1 MGLRIQTNVQSIN
14 AQRQLGLSTS
24 RLNSHMEKLSSGF
37 RINKAADDAA
47 GLAISE
53 NLRTEVRG
61 MQQARRNAQD
71 GISLVQTAE
80 GGLNE
85 ITNILSRLRE
95 LTVQA
100 ASDTVGPV
108 ERGFLQKEFG
118 ALKEEID
125 RIANSADFNGTKL
138 LVGEAQFPPEIES
151 DRNMPPLEIQV
162 GTNWNQILDGKD
174 QSNPTNII
182 RIDLQDMN
190 ALTDGPNSLDLGNA
204 QSSEGARVD
213 TKELAQL
220 SMDRIDK
227 AIEKVNSYR
236 ATLGAVQNRLQSA
249 VGNLGIRIENLDAA
263 KSRIKDADF
272 AEETAGMTQQQ
283 ILQQAGVAVLSQ
295 SNQLPQLALKLLG

>member
-1 MGLRIQTNVQSIN
+1 
-14 AQRQLGLSTS
+14 
-24 RLNSHMEKLSSGF
+24 MEKLSSGF

-95 LTVQA
+95 LSVQS
-100 ASDTVGPV
+100 ASDTIGPV

-118 ALKEEID
+118 ALKQEID

-138 LVGEAQFPPEIES
+138 LVGQTQLPAELEAGGNP
-151 DRNMPPLEIQV
+151 PPLEIQV
-162 GTNWNQILDGKD
+162 GTNWNQMLDGKE
-174 QSNPTNII
+174 QQNPTNII
-182 RIDLQDMN
+182 RIDVQEMN
-190 ALTDGPNSLDLGNA
+190 ALTEGPNSLDIGGPESA
-204 QSSEGARVD
+204 EGTRID

-220 SMDRIDK
+220 SMDKLDK
-227 AIEKVNSYR
+227 AIERVNSYR

-249 VGNLGIRIENLDAA
+249 VSNLGNRIENLDAA

>member
-14 AQRQLGLSTS
+14 AQRQLGMSTA
-24 RLNSHMEKLSSGF
+24 RLNAHQEKLSSGF

-100 ASDTVGPV
+100 ASDTIGPT
-108 ERGFLQKEFG
+108 ERGFLQKEFS
-118 ALKEEID
+118 ALKDEVD

-138 LVGEAQFPPEIES
+138 LVGQSQMPEDLQLKGNE
-151 DRNMPPLEIQV
+151 PPLEIQV
-162 GTNWNQILDGKD
+162 GTDWHPMLDGRE
-174 QSNPTNII
+174 QINPTNVI

-190 ALTDGPNSLDLGNA
+190 ALTDGPNSLEIGNS
-204 QSSEGARVD
+204 QNPDGTRID

-220 SMDRIDK
+220 SMEKLDQ

-236 ATLGAVQNRLQSA
+236 ASLGAVQNRLQSS
-249 VGNLGIRIENLDAA
+249 VNNLGIRIENLDAA

-283 ILQQAGVAVLSQ
+283 ILQQAGVSVLSQ

>member
-14 AQRQLGLSTS
+14 AQRNLGMSTQ
-24 RLNSHMEKLSSGF
+24 RLNSHMEKLSSGY

-61 MQQARRNAQD
+61 LQQARRNAQD

-80 GGLNE
+80 GSLNE

-95 LTVQA
+95 LTVQS
-100 ASDTVGPV
+100 ASDTIGPT
-108 ERGFLQKEFG
+108 ERGFLQKEFSS
-118 ALKEEID
+118 LKNEID
-125 RIANSADFNGTKL
+125 RIANSSDFNGTKL
-138 LVGEAQFPPEIES
+138 LVGQTQLPLELSKDGNP
-151 DRNMPPLEIQV
+151 PPLEIQV
-162 GTNWNQILDGKD
+162 GTHWNQMLDGRE
-174 QSNPTNII
+174 QNNPTNII
-182 RIDLQDMN
+182 RIDIQDMN
-190 ALTDGPNSLDLGNA
+190 ALTDGPGSLNIGSAENPDGT
-204 QSSEGARVD
+204 RVD

-220 SMDRIDK
+220 SMERLDEALER
-227 AIEKVNSYR
+227 VNSYR
-236 ATLGAVQNRLQSA
+236 ASLGAVQNRLQST
-249 VGNLGIRIENLDAA
+249 VNTLGIRVENLDAA

-295 SNQLPQLALKLLG
+295 SNQLPQLALKLLS

>member
-1 MGLRIQTNVQSIN
+1 
-14 AQRQLGLSTS
+14 
-24 RLNSHMEKLSSGF
+24 MEKLSSGF

-53 NLRTEVRG
+53 NLRAEVRG

-138 LVGEAQFPPEIES
+138 LVGEAQFPPEIEA

-162 GTNWNQILDGKD
+162 GTNWNQLLDGKE

-182 RIDLQDMN
+182 RIDLQEMN
-190 ALTDGPNSLDLGNA
+190 AMTDGPNSLDLGSA
-204 QSSEGARVD
+204 QSPEGARVD

-236 ATLGAVQNRLQSA
+236 ATLGAVQNRLQSS
-249 VGNLGIRIENLDAA
+249 VNNLGIRIENLDAA

>member
-1 MGLRIQTNVQSIN
+1 MGLRIQTNVQSLN

-24 RLNSHMEKLSSGF
+24 RLNSHMEKLASGY
-37 RINKAADDAA
+37 RINKSADDAA

-61 MQQARRNAQD
+61 LQQARRNAQD

-100 ASDTVGPV
+100 ASDTIGPV

-118 ALKEEID
+118 ALKQEID
-125 RIANSADFNGTKL
+125 RIANSSDFNGTKL
-138 LVGEAQFPPEIES
+138 LVGQTQLPEEIEMGG
-151 DRNMPPLEIQV
+151 NPPPLEIQV
-162 GTNWNQILDGKD
+162 GSNWHPMLDGPE
-174 QSNPTNII
+174 QQNPTNII
-182 RIDLQDMN
+182 RIDLQNMN
-190 ALTDGPNSLDLGNA
+190 ALTDGPNSLELGGA
-204 QSSEGARVD
+204 ESPDGARID

-220 SMDRIDK
+220 SMDRLDK

-249 VGNLGIRIENLDAA
+249 VGNLGVRIENLDAA

>member
-14 AQRQLGLSTS
+14 AQRQLGISTQ

-53 NLRTEVRG
+53 GLKSEIRG
-61 MQQARRNAQD
+61 LQQARRNAQD

-85 ITNILSRLRE
+85 ITNIISRLRE
-95 LTVQA
+95 LSVQS
-100 ASDTVGPV
+100 ASDTIGPT
-108 ERGFLQKEFG
+108 ERGFLQKEFS
-118 ALKEEID
+118 ALKNEID

-138 LVGEAQFPPEIES
+138 LVGQSQVPEELM
-151 DRNMPPLEIQV
+151 RNGNIPPLEIQV
-162 GTNWNQILDGKD
+162 GPDWNYLTDGPEVG
-174 QSNPTNII
+174 NPTNVI

-190 ALTDGPNSLDLGNA
+190 ALTEGPNSLDLGTPE
-204 QSSEGARVD
+204 SSDGTRID
-213 TKELAQL
+213 TKEMAQL
-220 SMDRIDK
+220 SIERLDN

-236 ATLGAVQNRLQSA
+236 ATLGAVQNRLQSS
-249 VGNLGIRIENLDAA
+249 VNNLGIRIENLDSA

-272 AEETAGMTQQQ
+272 AEESAGMTQQQ

-295 SNQLPQLALKLLG
+295 SNQLPQLALKLLS

>member
-1 MGLRIQTNVQSIN
+1 MGLRIQTNIQSIN
-14 AQRQLGLSTS
+14 AQRQLGLSTA
-24 RLNSHMEKLSSGF
+24 RLNSHQEKLSSGF

-95 LTVQA
+95 LSVQS
-100 ASDTVGPV
+100 ASDTIGPT

-118 ALKEEID
+118 ALKDEVD

-138 LVGEAQFPPEIES
+138 LIGRTQLPADIETS
-151 DRNMPPLEIQV
+151 GNEPPLEIQV
-162 GTNWNQILDGKD
+162 GTDWHPLLDGRE
-174 QSNPTNII
+174 QTNPTNVI
-182 RIDLQDMN
+182 RIDIQDMN
-190 ALTDGPNSLDLGNA
+190 ALTDGPNSLDIGSA
-204 QSSEGARVD
+204 QNPDGTRID

-220 SMDRIDK
+220 SMEKLDK
-227 AIEKVNSYR
+227 AIDRVNSYR

-249 VGNLGIRIENLDAA
+249 VSNLGIRIENLDAA

>member
-14 AQRQLGLSTS
+14 AQRQLGLSTA
-24 RLNSHMEKLSSGF
+24 RLNSHQEKLSSGF

-100 ASDTVGPV
+100 ASDTIGPT
-108 ERGFLQKEFG
+108 ERGFLQKEFA
-118 ALKEEID
+118 ALKDEVD

-138 LVGEAQFPPEIES
+138 LIGRTQLPADIQSSGNE
-151 DRNMPPLEIQV
+151 PPLEIQV
-162 GTNWNQILDGKD
+162 GTNWHPLLDGRE
-174 QSNPTNII
+174 QTNPTNII
-182 RIDLQDMN
+182 RIDLQEMN
-190 ALTDGPNSLDLGNA
+190 ALTDGPNSLDIGSA
-204 QSSEGARVD
+204 QNPDGTRID

-220 SMDRIDK
+220 SMEKLDN
-227 AIEKVNSYR
+227 AIERVNSYR

-249 VGNLGIRIENLDAA
+249 VSNLGIRIENLDAA

>member
-14 AQRQLGLSTS
+14 AQRQLGISTQ

-53 NLRTEVRG
+53 GLKSEIRG
-61 MQQARRNAQD
+61 LQQARRNAQD

-85 ITNILSRLRE
+85 ITNIISRLRE
-95 LTVQA
+95 LSVQS
-100 ASDTVGPV
+100 ASDTIGPT
-108 ERGFLQKEFG
+108 ERGFLQKEFS
-118 ALKEEID
+118 ALKNEID

-138 LVGEAQFPPEIES
+138 LVGQSQVPEELM
-151 DRNMPPLEIQV
+151 RNGNIPPLEIQV
-162 GTNWNQILDGKD
+162 GPDWNYLTDGPEVG
-174 QSNPTNII
+174 NPTNVI

-190 ALTDGPNSLDLGNA
+190 ALTEGPNSLDLGTPE
-204 QSSEGARVD
+204 SSDGTRID
-213 TKELAQL
+213 TKEMAQL
-220 SMDRIDK
+220 SIERLDN

-236 ATLGAVQNRLQSA
+236 ATLGAVQNRLQSS
-249 VGNLGIRIENLDAA
+249 VSNLGIRIENLDSA

-272 AEETAGMTQQQ
+272 AEESAGMTQQQ

-295 SNQLPQLALKLLG
+295 SNQLPQLALKLLS

>member
-14 AQRQLGLSTS
+14 AQRQLGLSTA
-24 RLNSHMEKLSSGF
+24 RLNSHQEKLSSGF

-100 ASDTVGPV
+100 ASDTIGPT
-108 ERGFLQKEFG
+108 ERGFLQKEFA
-118 ALKEEID
+118 ALKDEVD

-138 LVGEAQFPPEIES
+138 LVGRTQLPADIQSSGNE
-151 DRNMPPLEIQV
+151 PPLEIQV
-162 GTNWNQILDGKD
+162 GTNWHPLLDGRE
-174 QSNPTNII
+174 QTNPTNII
-182 RIDLQDMN
+182 RIDLQEMN
-190 ALTDGPNSLDLGNA
+190 ALTDGPNSLDIGSA
-204 QSSEGARVD
+204 QNPDGTRID

-220 SMDRIDK
+220 SMEKLDN
-227 AIEKVNSYR
+227 AIERVNSYR

-249 VGNLGIRIENLDAA
+249 VSNLGIRIENLDAA

>member
-1 MGLRIQTNVQSIN
+1 
-14 AQRQLGLSTS
+14 
-24 RLNSHMEKLSSGF
+24 MEKLSSGF

-138 LVGEAQFPPEIES
+138 LVGEAQFPPEIEA

-162 GTNWNQILDGKD
+162 GTNWNQLLDGKD

-204 QSSEGARVD
+204 QSPEGARVD
-213 TKELAQL
+213 TKELAQM

-227 AIEKVNSYR
+227 AIERVNSYR

-249 VGNLGIRIENLDAA
+249 VSNLGIRIENLDAA

>member
-14 AQRQLGLSTS
+14 AQRQLGLSTA
-24 RLNSHMEKLSSGF
+24 RLNSHQEKLSSGF

-53 NLRTEVRG
+53 NLRSEVRG

-85 ITNILSRLRE
+85 ITNILTRLRE

-100 ASDTVGPV
+100 ASDTIGPT
-108 ERGFLQKEFG
+108 ERGFLQKEFS
-118 ALKEEID
+118 ALKDEVD
-125 RIANSADFNGTKL
+125 RIATSADFNGTKL
-138 LVGEAQFPPEIES
+138 LVGRTQLPDDMQSKANP
-151 DRNMPPLEIQV
+151 PPLEIQV
-162 GTNWNQILDGKD
+162 GTDWHPLLDGRE
-174 QSNPTNII
+174 QQNPTNII

-190 ALTDGPNSLDLGNA
+190 ALTDGPNSLEIGN
-204 QSSEGARVD
+204 SLNSEGTRID

-220 SMDRIDK
+220 SMDKLDQ
-227 AIEKVNSYR
+227 ALEKVNSYR
-236 ATLGAVQNRLQSA
+236 ASLGAVQNRLQST
-249 VGNLGIRIENLDAA
+249 VNNLGIRIENLDAA

-283 ILQQAGVAVLSQ
+283 ILQQAGVSVLAQ

>member
-24 RLNSHMEKLSSGF
+24 RLNSHQEKLSSGF

-53 NLRTEVRG
+53 NLRSEVRG

-85 ITNILSRLRE
+85 ITNILTRLRE

-100 ASDTVGPV
+100 ASDTIGPT
-108 ERGFLQKEFG
+108 ERGFLQKEFS
-118 ALKEEID
+118 ALKDEVD
-125 RIANSADFNGTKL
+125 RIATSADFNGTKL
-138 LVGEAQFPPEIES
+138 LVGRTQLPDDMQSKANP
-151 DRNMPPLEIQV
+151 PPLEIQV
-162 GTNWNQILDGKD
+162 GTDWHPLLDGRE
-174 QSNPTNII
+174 QLNPTNII

-190 ALTDGPNSLDLGNA
+190 ALTDGPNSLEIGN
-204 QSSEGARVD
+204 SLNSEGTRID

-220 SMDRIDK
+220 SMDKLDQ
-227 AIEKVNSYR
+227 ALEKVNSYR
-236 ATLGAVQNRLQSA
+236 ASLGAVQNRLQSS
-249 VGNLGIRIENLDAA
+249 VNNLGIRIENLDAA

-283 ILQQAGVAVLSQ
+283 ILQQAGVSVLAQ

>member
-1 MGLRIQTNVQSIN
+1 
-14 AQRQLGLSTS
+14 
-24 RLNSHMEKLSSGF
+24 MEKLSSGF

-204 QSSEGARVD
+204 QSPEGARVD

>member
-1 MGLRIQTNVQSIN
+1 
-14 AQRQLGLSTS
+14 
-24 RLNSHMEKLSSGF
+24 MEKLSSGF

-95 LTVQA
+95 LTVQS
-100 ASDTVGPV
+100 ASDTIGPV

-118 ALKEEID
+118 SLKEEID

-138 LVGEAQFPPEIES
+138 LVGTNQFPMEIEEQG
-151 DRNMPPLEIQV
+151 NTPPLEIQV
-162 GTNWNQILDGKD
+162 GTNWHQILDGRE
-174 QSNPTNII
+174 QENPVNII
-182 RIDLQDMN
+182 RIDVQNMN
-190 ALTDGPNSLDLGNA
+190 ALTDGPGSLDLG
-204 QSSEGARVD
+204 SSQNPEGARID

-220 SMDRIDK
+220 SMDKIDR
-227 AIEKVNSYR
+227 AIEKVNGYR
-236 ATLGAVQNRLQSA
+236 ADLGAVQNRLQSA
-249 VGNLGIRIENLDAA
+249 VSNLGIRIENLDAA

>member
-14 AQRQLGLSTS
+14 AQRQLSLSS
-24 RLNSHMEKLSSGF
+24 ARLNSHLEKLSSGF

-53 NLRTEVRG
+53 NLRTEIRS
-61 MQQARRNAQD
+61 MQQSRRNAQD

-100 ASDTVGPV
+100 ASDTIGPS
-108 ERGFLQKEFG
+108 ERGFLQKEFS
-118 ALKEEID
+118 ALKDEID
-125 RIANSADFNGTKL
+125 RIATSSDFNGTKL
-138 LVGEAQFPPEIES
+138 LVGQTPFPAEIEAGS
-151 DRNMPPLEIQV
+151 NAPPLEIQV
-162 GTNWNQILDGKD
+162 GTHWNPLLDGRE
-174 QSNPTNII
+174 QQNPVNII

-190 ALTDGPNSLDLGNA
+190 ALTDGPNSLELGNA
-204 QSSEGARVD
+204 QNPEGARVE
-213 TKELAQL
+213 TKELAQV
-220 SMDRIDK
+220 SMEKIDK

-236 ATLGAVQNRLQSA
+236 ANLGAMQNRLQSA
-249 VGNLGIRIENLDAA
+249 VSNLGIRIENLDSAN
-263 KSRIKDADF
+263 SRIKDADF

-283 ILQQAGVAVLSQ
+283 ISQQAGVAVLSQ
-295 SNQLPQLALKLLG
+295 ANQLPQLALKLLG

>member
-204 QSSEGARVD
+204 QSPEGARVD

>member
-1 MGLRIQTNVQSIN
+1 MGLRIQTNVQSIFS
-14 AQRQLGLSTS
+14 QRQLGLSTA
-24 RLNSHMEKLSSGF
+24 RLNSHLEKLASGS

-53 NLRTEVRG
+53 NLRSEVRG

-95 LTVQA
+95 LSVQS
-100 ASDTVGPV
+100 ASDTIGPT
-108 ERGFLQKEFG
+108 ERGFLQKEFS
-118 ALKEEID
+118 ALKNEID
-125 RIANSADFNGTKL
+125 RIANSSDFNGTKL
-138 LVGEAQFPPEIES
+138 LTGRTQFPSEIEFKG
-151 DRNMPPLEIQV
+151 NPPPLEIQV
-162 GTNWNQILDGKD
+162 GPDWNPLLDGRD
-174 QSNPTNII
+174 QQNPVNII
-182 RIDLQDMN
+182 RVDLQDIN
-190 ALTDGPNSLDLGNA
+190 ALTEGPDSLEIGNA
-204 QSSEGARVD
+204 ENPDGARVD
-213 TKELAQL
+213 TKEMAQM
-220 SMDRIDK
+220 SMEKLDK
-227 AIEKVNSYR
+227 AIEKVNSHR
-236 ATLGAVQNRLQSA
+236 ASLGAIQNRLQSA
-249 VGNLGIRIENLDAA
+249 VNNLGIRIENLDAA

>member
-14 AQRQLGLSTS
+14 AQRQLGISTQ

-53 NLRTEVRG
+53 GLKSEIRDL
-61 MQQARRNAQD
+61 QQARRNAQD

-85 ITNILSRLRE
+85 ITNIISRLRE
-95 LTVQA
+95 LSVQS
-100 ASDTVGPV
+100 ASDTIGPT
-108 ERGFLQKEFG
+108 ERGFLQKEFS
-118 ALKEEID
+118 ALKNEID

-138 LVGEAQFPPEIES
+138 LVGQSQVPEELM
-151 DRNMPPLEIQV
+151 RNGNIPPLEIQV
-162 GTNWNQILDGKD
+162 GPDWNYLTDGPEVG
-174 QSNPTNII
+174 NPTNVI

-190 ALTDGPNSLDLGNA
+190 ALTEGPNSLDLGTPE
-204 QSSEGARVD
+204 SSDGTRID
-213 TKELAQL
+213 TKEMAQL
-220 SMDRIDK
+220 SIERLDN

-236 ATLGAVQNRLQSA
+236 ATLGAVQNRLQSS
-249 VGNLGIRIENLDAA
+249 VNNLGIRIENLDSA

-272 AEETAGMTQQQ
+272 AEESAGMTQQQ

-295 SNQLPQLALKLLG
+295 SNQLPQLALKLLS